1 MRRLFIVAGFAATA
15 VGLFGSLS
23 SQESAPEVTTGTVAA
38 PVTSVQPTELPTVV
52 PVPVAPEPAQ
62 EPSRTP
68 VAVPVLPAVPSS
80 SVPAPVDYVV
90 PVDCP
95 QEDTCRMDYRGDGT
109 WVLIYGETYTP
120 EKVWSTGPLPVTC
133 PQEDDC
139 GLDYRG
145 DLHRW
150 VITENA
156 PH

>member
-1 MRRLFIVAGFAATA
+1 MRKLFILAGFACTA
-15 VGLFGSLS
+15 IGVFGTLASE
-23 SQESAPEVTTGTVAA
+23 ESAPGVTTGTVAA
-38 PVTSVQPTELPTVV
+38 PVTSVQPSELPTVV
-52 PVPVAPEPAQ
+52 PAPESTPEPVQ

-68 VAVPVLPAVPSS
+68 VVVPLPPAS
-80 SVPAPVDYVV
+80 SVPAPVDYVI

-95 QEDTCRMDYRGDGT
+95 QEDTCRLDYRGDGT

-120 EKVWSTGPLPVTC
+120 DKVWSTGPLPVTC

-139 GLDYRG
+139 ALDYRG